1 MRILVNGDDVDVTS
15 RQLTNILETLGFQC
29 NKIVVAVNQEFVAKE
44 SWSKYLIEDGDCLD
58 VLSPIEGG

>member
-15 RQLTNILETLGFQC
+15 HRLTNILETLGYQC

-44 SWSKYLIEDGDCLD
+44 SWSDCLIEDGDCLD